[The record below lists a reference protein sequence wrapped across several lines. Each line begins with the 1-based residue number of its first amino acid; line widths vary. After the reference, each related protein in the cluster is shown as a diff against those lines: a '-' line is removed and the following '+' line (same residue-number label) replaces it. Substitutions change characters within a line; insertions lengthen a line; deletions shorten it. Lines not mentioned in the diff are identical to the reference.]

1 MKAFSFSLMAVA
13 AMSAIGLGSGG
24 AAGANIRIISRAHE
38 GFRRGGIAHP
48 ADATYPIGIFTEKQL
63 ERIRDEPLLTTMV
76 IASDAEAEASL
87 SLRTPLAAPAP
98 SGIVEPPLPAGVAAA
113 PGQPSPMTP
122 QERLK
127 AILGLVPGLGASS
140 FGEDGVV
147 TPAERWA
154 MATSLGFLPSEDEFS
169 AVAEAWR
176 ANAPKPVLSAIERET
191 AILGLVPGF
200 AVGDFTNAGT
210 FRAEARRRLAAQL
223 GFEPSDD
230 EIRAAGEAYTRQLA
244 DKTD

>member
-1 MKAFSFSLMAVA
+1 MSRLSLMA
-13 AMSAIGLGSGG
+13 G
-24 AAGANIRIISRAHE
+24 AALSSLASIRIISRAHE

-48 ADATYPIGIFTEKQL
+48 ADATYPIEIFSEKQL
-63 ERIRDEPLLTTMV
+63 EQIRDEPLLTTMV
-76 IASDAEAEASL
+76 IATEAEADASL

-122 QERLK
+122 EERLK

-140 FGEDGVV
+140 FGEDGFV
-147 TPAERWA
+147 TPAERWTI
-154 MATSLGFLPSEDEFS
+154 ATSLGFLPNDDEFS
-169 AVAEAWR
+169 AVADAWR
-176 ANAPKPVLSAIERET
+176 ASAPKTPLTPVERET

-200 AVGDFTNAGT
+200 TVGDFTNAGT
-210 FRAEARRRLAAQL
+210 FRADARRRLAAQL

-230 EIRAAGEAYTRQLA
+230 EIRAAGEAYAQANARR
-244 DKTD
+244 TD